1 MFRFWISTA
10 VAALA
15 LIAVAA
21 AQADRGVR
29 PAEPAGKYM
38 TGIVK
43 QKLTNE
49 YELAWESLYP
59 RHQRIA
65 SLEAYVAC
73 ESLTPPAGNFVAI
86 KVMRPELATSGDF
99 VPGRR
104 GTDYRLEDPNGRAS
118 AAQRLAARKAR
129 RVRPA
134 DEPAGL
140 EWSDEESAEWS
151 DDGDDPAKDEVGAGI
166 AAEEPDRRV

>member
-15 LIAVAA
+15 LVAVAA

-73 ESLTPPAGNFVAI
+73 ECLTPPAGNFVAI
-86 KVMRPELATSGDF
+86 KVMRSFNERIRIAGETRK
-99 VPGRR
+99 VM
-104 GTDYRLEDPNGRAS
+104 TRAV
-118 AAQRLAARKAR
+118 
-129 RVRPA
+129 RVRVAVAVPTFPFPIMIDQTFHAIAVNGQWKWILSA
-134 DEPAGL
+134 DQYDYYSEGTCPYS
-140 EWSDEESAEWS
+140 E
-151 DDGDDPAKDEVGAGI
+151 
-166 AAEEPDRRV
+166 

>member
-1 MFRFWISTA
+1 MLRFWISTA

-15 LIAVAA
+15 LVAVAA

-43 QKLTNE
+43 QKLSNE

-59 RHQRIA
+59 AHQRIA

-73 ESLTPPAGNFVAI
+73 ESLTPPAGNFIAI
-86 KVMRPELATSGDF
+86 KVMRSYNERIRIAGESRKVMT
-99 VPGRR
+99 
-104 GTDYRLEDPNGRAS
+104 RAV
-118 AAQRLAARKAR
+118 
-129 RVRPA
+129 RVRVAVSVPTFPFPITIDQTFHAVAVAGQWKWILSA
-134 DEPAGL
+134 DQYDYYSEGTCPYL
-140 EWSDEESAEWS
+140 
-151 DDGDDPAKDEVGAGI
+151 
-166 AAEEPDRRV
+166 